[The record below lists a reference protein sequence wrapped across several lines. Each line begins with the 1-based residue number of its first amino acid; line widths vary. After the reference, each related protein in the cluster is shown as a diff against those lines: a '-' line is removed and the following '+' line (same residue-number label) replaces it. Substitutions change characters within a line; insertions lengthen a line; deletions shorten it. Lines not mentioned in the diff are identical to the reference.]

1 MRIKSL
7 SSAVANQIAAGEV
20 IENPASVVKELLEN
34 ALDAGA
40 TAITIDIGFGGLNQI
55 KISDNGT
62 GIVAED
68 LPLAIAPHATSKLT
82 QLADLST
89 LTSMGFRGEALASI
103 ASISRITISSKPA
116 QQDHA
121 MMLHMDGEVVEL
133 SPCARSQGTTIDVR
147 DLFYNAPVRRRFLK
161 SERSEYLAIEHVVKR
176 FALSAPE
183 INLILKHNAKLMLEL
198 PAATHEQSLR
208 VRIQRL
214 LGKAFMDQAI
224 HLDVER
230 AGMHLTGWISGPAYQ
245 RSQNDKQWI
254 YLNQRMVKDKL
265 IQHAFKQAYEN
276 RLYPGRHPA
285 CLLYLSIPTADVDV
299 NVHPTK
305 HEVRFQ
311 QPRLVHDFIGSQI
324 AQVLM
329 SAPDEEERFDR
340 AELVALQANNPEDM
354 TTSPWIAS
362 PAFAAEPTLRHC
374 DLPSTYGINSHNDL
388 AGRRCERS
396 VAIQSSELDTLDCR
410 ASLATTEPG
419 RFYTNGGVEDPHSPM
434 RLKEN
439 YIPRPQAIETRVST
453 QNRTSWTILNQQF
466 GLLIW
471 SGQSYLFHIQQAQ
484 EQRCLWSIQQNVL
497 PLASRPLL
505 VPVSI
510 EHNIQNSEPLKA
522 SFDACRTYGIHIE
535 MNDTRVIVRTLPVS
549 MPQLAIKPLLA
560 HVLEQCP
567 AEADMPRVLS
577 RCQPTDAFQLDVY
590 EKDALADYIIQQL
603 EQQVALQ
610 AWCVRL
616 DVERCQELLRA

>member
-1 MRIKSL
+1 MRIQAL
-7 SSAVANQIAAGEV
+7 SAAVANQIAAGEV

-55 KISDNGT
+55 KISDNGA
-62 GIVAED
+62 GIVADD

-82 QLADLST
+82 QLSDLST

-103 ASISRITISSKPA
+103 ASVSRISISSKPA
-116 QQDHA
+116 AQAHA
-121 MMLHMDGEVVEL
+121 MMLQMDGEAVEL

-176 FALSAPE
+176 FALSAPA
-183 INLILKHNAKLMLEL
+183 ISLVLKHNAKLMLEL
-198 PAATHEQSLR
+198 PAATHEHSLR

-214 LGKAFMDQAI
+214 LGKAFMDNAI
-224 HLDVER
+224 SVDVER

-276 RLYPGRHPA
+276 RLYPGRFPA
-285 CLLYLSIPTADVDV
+285 CLLYLSMPTADVDV

-324 AQVLM
+324 AQALM
-329 SAPDEEERFDR
+329 SVPSKEEPFESESRADKEECRVDKGAERRPVHQGQDQDITSTDYVSAADPFD
-340 AELVALQANNPEDM
+340 AASSTGGQVASQLV
-354 TTSPWIAS
+354 
-362 PAFAAEPTLRHC
+362 
-374 DLPSTYGINSHNDL
+374 
-388 AGRRCERS
+388 
-396 VAIQSSELDTLDCR
+396 CR
-410 ASLATTEPG
+410 P
-419 RFYTNGGVEDPHSPM
+419 YPM
-434 RLKEN
+434 HLKEN

-453 QNRTSWTILNQQF
+453 QHRTSWTILNPQF
-466 GLLIW
+466 GLLTW
-471 SGQSYLFHIQQAQ
+471 NGQSYLFDIHQTQQ
-484 EQRCLWSIQQNVL
+484 QRCLWSIQQNVL

-505 VPVSI
+505 VPLSI
-510 EHNIQNSEPLKA
+510 EHHIETSERLKTT
-522 SFDACRTYGIHIE
+522 FDACRTYGIHIE
-535 MNDTRVIVRTLPVS
+535 MNDTHVIIRTIPVS
-549 MPQLAIKPLLA
+549 MPQLVIKPLLMCI
-560 HVLEQCP
+560 LEQCP
-567 AEADMPRVLS
+567 AEEDMPLFLARF
-577 RCQPTDAFQLDVY
+577 QPTDALQLDIY
-590 EKDALADYIIQQL
+590 EKDALADYLIQQL
-603 EQQVALQ
+603 EQGATLD
-610 AWCVRL
+610 AWCVCL
-616 DVERCQELLRA
+616 DVKRCQELLSV